1 MEGKNNFE
9 LEFILNINN
18 RIIPLDV
25 KKGKGRLNS
34 VLNFRLH
41 NPADVAIKISKNNY
55 GYDET
60 NKLPLI
66 IYGAGQIDKTTSI
79 REFAKK
85 IIKASLR

>member
-25 KKGKGRLNS
+25 KNKKSIKNI
-34 VLNFRLH
+34 LNFRLH

-66 IYGAGQIDKTTSI
+66 IYGAG
-79 REFAKK
+79 
-85 IIKASLR
+85 